1 MAEDAGP
8 TAELI
13 PVSIR
18 DVWPNEAR
26 DLTPWLAKRPEFLG
40 DALGLE
46 LELEG
51 KEMAVGGYSA
61 DLVFK
66 DAERGSRVVV
76 ENMYGDTDHD
86 HVGKLITYAAG
97 LEAGHAVLLAENFR
111 PEHRTALNW
120 LNRVSTEDC
129 AYFGLVLEAWR
140 IDDSRPAP
148 HLRVEV
154 QPDDWSRTVRASV
167 ASGHSQ
173 LNALYFQF
181 WSEVMQSLHQADTV
195 WRGRKKPA
203 PGSWMDFRNDTRH
216 GVAYIGSFCR
226 HDGERR
232 LRAEAR
238 LDTGDA
244 EETSDLYRQL
254 DLRRGEIEKSFGA
267 ELDWE
272 PHEDYRFS
280 RVATYFH
287 GSMTIEEVDED
298 PELRQEAK
306 QWLVDAVG
314 QLRGAMYPVLE
325 ELWDMEEWD

>member
-1 MAEDAGP
+1 
-8 TAELI
+8 
-13 PVSIR
+13 
-18 DVWPNEAR
+18 
-26 DLTPWLAKRPEFLG
+26 
-40 DALGLE
+40 
-46 LELEG
+46 
-51 KEMAVGGYSA
+51 
-61 DLVFK
+61 
-66 DAERGSRVVV
+66 
-76 ENMYGDTDHD
+76 
-86 HVGKLITYAAG
+86 
-97 LEAGHAVLLAENFR
+97 
-111 PEHRTALNW
+111 
-120 LNRVSTEDC
+120 
-129 AYFGLVLEAWR
+129 
-140 IDDSRPAP
+140 
-148 HLRVEV
+148 
-154 QPDDWSRTVRASV
+154 
-167 ASGHSQ
+167 
-173 LNALYFQF
+173 
-181 WSEVMQSLHQADTV
+181 
-195 WRGRKKPA
+195 
-203 PGSWMDFRNDTRH
+203 MDFRNDTRH